1 MRNALRLILCLLP
14 TIAAA
19 DERKA
24 VPEAVVRV
32 TVAPVSGAPRSV
44 PKAPVESGACSAE
57 MDPQSLREL
66 VQTEARSA
74 GIDEKLAL
82 AILDQE
88 SSSGANL
95 NSPKGA
101 RGPMMLMPQ
110 TAAQYGVKD
119 ICNPVENVRG
129 SMLFLKDLVVQF
141 QGNMMLVAAAY
152 NAGSERV
159 YQAKGVPAN
168 SETVRYVA
176 AVTNQYYGLGDFSSQ
191 RGKRGAETN
200 YNVQEASESE
210 PPPAGKGRSAKDQ
223 EWIGGSVL
231 YVSPDDEGESK

>member
-1 MRNALRLILCLLP
+1 MRYALVPILCLLP
-14 TIAAA
+14 SIAAA
-19 DERKA
+19 DGRKPA
-24 VPEAVVRV
+24 PEGSVRV
-32 TVAPVSGAPRSV
+32 ALAPVPGAPRSS
-44 PKAPVESGACSAE
+44 PIEPVDSGACSAE

-66 VQTEARSA
+66 VLAEARRA
-74 GIDEKLAL
+74 GVDEKLAL

-88 SSSGANL
+88 SSSGTNL
-95 NSPKGA
+95 NSPRGA

-129 SMLFLKDLVVQF
+129 SMLFLKDLAAQF

-152 NAGSERV
+152 NAGAERV
-159 YQAKGVPAN
+159 IQAKGVPAN

-176 AVTNQYYGLGDFSSQ
+176 AVTNQYYGLGELSS
-191 RGKRGAETN
+191 RGGRHGASKSRG
-200 YNVQEASESE
+200 VQEASESE
-210 PPPAGKGRSAKDQ
+210 SSPAGKSRPSRDP

-231 YVSPDDEGESK
+231 YVSSDDEGESK

>member
-1 MRNALRLILCLLP
+1 MRVSLLLTLCLLP
-14 TIAAA
+14 AVAAA
-19 DERKA
+19 NGRKSATAGA
-24 VPEAVVRV
+24 VK
-32 TVAPVSGAPRSV
+32 VALTPASAAPRSIATE
-44 PKAPVESGACSAE
+44 PLESAACSSE
-57 MDPQSLREL
+57 MDSQSLRGL

-101 RGPMMLMPQ
+101 HGPMMLMPQ

-129 SMLFLKDLVVQF
+129 SMLLLKDLVVQF

-159 YQAKGVPAN
+159 YQAKGVPTN

-176 AVTNQYYGLGDFSSQ
+176 AVTNQYYGLGDFSAR
-191 RGKRGAETN
+191 RGRRGADASPNIQETSG
-200 YNVQEASESE
+200 SET
-210 PPPAGKGRSAKDQ
+210 PPAGKSHSARDQ
-223 EWIGGSVL
+223 QWIGGSVL
-231 YVSPDDEGESK
+231 YVSPDDEGENK

>member
-1 MRNALRLILCLLP
+1 MRNALRLAICLLP
-14 TIAAA
+14 SIAAA
-19 DERKA
+19 DERNA
-24 VPEAVVRV
+24 APEGAVRV
-32 TVAPVSGAPRSV
+32 AFAPVSGAPRSL
-44 PKAPVESGACSAE
+44 PKPPVESGACSAE
-57 MDPQSLREL
+57 MDSQSLRDL
-66 VQTEARSA
+66 VQTEARRA
-74 GIDEKLAL
+74 GIDEKLAM

-88 SSSGANL
+88 SSIGANL

-159 YQAKGVPAN
+159 IQAKGVPAN

-176 AVTNQYYGLGDFSSQ
+176 AVTNQYYGLGDFSAR
-191 RGKRGAETN
+191 RGKRGETSR
-200 YNVQEASESE
+200 NVQEASESE
-210 PPPAGKGRSAKDQ
+210 SPPAGKSRSAKGQ
-223 EWIGGSVL
+223 GWIGGSVL

>member
-1 MRNALRLILCLLP
+1 MRNALFLILCLLP
-14 TIAAA
+14 SIAAA
-19 DERKA
+19 DERKRG
-24 VPEAVVRV
+24 PEGSVRV
-32 TVAPVSGAPRSV
+32 ALAPVSAAPRSL
-44 PKAPVESGACSAE
+44 PTEPIDSGACSAE

-66 VQTEARSA
+66 VQAEARRA
-74 GIDEKLAL
+74 GVDERLAL

-88 SSSGANL
+88 SSNGADL
-95 NSPKGA
+95 NSPRGA

-119 ICNPVENVRG
+119 ICNPVENVHG
-129 SMLFLKDLVVQF
+129 SMLFLKDLTTQF

-159 YQAKGVPAN
+159 IQAKGVPAN

-176 AVTNQYYGLGDFSSQ
+176 AVTNQYYGLGDLAAR
-191 RGKRGAETN
+191 RGKHGGSKSHG
-200 YNVQEASESE
+200 VQEASESE
-210 PPPAGKGRSAKDQ
+210 LSPEGKSRSARGQ

-231 YVSPDDEGESK
+231 YVSSDDEGESK